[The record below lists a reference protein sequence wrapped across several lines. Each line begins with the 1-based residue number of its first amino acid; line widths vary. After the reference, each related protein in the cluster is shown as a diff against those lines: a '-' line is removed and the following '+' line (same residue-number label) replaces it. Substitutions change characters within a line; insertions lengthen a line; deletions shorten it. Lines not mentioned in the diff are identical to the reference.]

1 MLCLMRLSDVVRE
14 SKPLAIDF
22 GGGAVLNVEYRVA
35 GMSLNRISAM
45 IDATMD
51 ATKASKEKLDDNASD
66 VDKIEEAKKR
76 LDTVQSTLIGQ
87 LLETL
92 VSWDLTENDGET
104 VIPLTAE
111 AFLDIDVEILKK
123 VQTSIAE
130 DQKAS
135 GGK

>member
-1 MLCLMRLSDVVRE
+1 MRLSDVVRE

-45 IDATMD
+45 IDAAVD

-66 VDKIEEAKKR
+66 VDKIEETKKR

>member
-1 MLCLMRLSDVVRE
+1 MLCPMRLSDVVRE

-35 GMSLNRISAM
+35 GMSLNKISAM
-45 IDATMD
+45 IDSAVE
-51 ATKASKEKLDDNASD
+51 ATKASNENLDENASE
-66 VDKIEEAKKR
+66 VDKIEATKKR
-76 LDTVQSTLIGQ
+76 LSTVQSTLIGQ

-104 VIPLTAE
+104 VIPLTAD

-130 DQKAS
+130 DQKAT